1 MIILCICNVLN
12 RNFLEKFY
20 SLQMWMILQNSVN
33 IKLLKFR
40 LQSLIFHNSRK
51 SEAKLSKYLSVST
64 LFRLC
69 LFCLYSAKASSNWSS
84 ILDGLFDSGLGVP
97 ESSVIIGA
105 IYELC
110 LVCLTPCVTLCRS
123 CEGLVTGLCDRKD
136 GCRGSYPCPRVFIS
150 SGLYKVLKTP
160 PSWCRWVTSSMRW
173 TPPLWWWTR
182 GCSCGE
188 EDEFEWLKLELSSSG
203 SLMSDNGLE
212 SREPREGVGVGDRE
226 WGWDV
231 WDVWDHTPT
240 RGVLQRVTCGVLHLV
255 TNDSTPSISS
265 LSFVINC
272 IHSYILFMPIR
283 SSTRNNVDTLKV
295 FGWQFLHIL
304 NTSDS
309 LSESVLNFLLV
320 VTSNLGIHD
329 WSDKCLANC
338 LQEADIS
345 GSDTSHTSRSAVILM
360 MTPVTCHF
368 LSLVWLLIN

>member
-1 MIILCICNVLN
+1 M
-12 RNFLEKFY
+12 FLTEIFLRCFL
-20 SLQMWMILQNSVN
+20 SFMQMWMNLQNSIN
-33 IKLLKFR
+33 IKHARLLKFQ

-64 LFRLC
+64 LFRFILC

-84 ILDGLFDSGLGVP
+84 KLDGLFESGLGVP

-110 LVCLTPCVTLCRS
+110 LVCLNPCVTLFRRF
-123 CEGLVTGLCDRKD
+123 EGLVTVLWDGID
-136 GCRGSYPCPRVFIS
+136 GCRGWYPCPRVFIN

-160 PSWCRWVTSSMRW
+160 PSWCWGVT
-173 TPPLWWWTR
+173 WWTVWPLLWCWFR
-182 GCSCGE
+182 GWSWGE
-188 EDEFEWLKLELSSSG
+188 KEEEFEWLKLELSSSG

-212 SREPREGVGVGDRE
+212 SREGVGVGDKE
-226 WGWDV
+226 WV
-231 WDVWDHTPT
+231 WDTCDTWDQPLT
-240 RGVLQRVTCGVLHLV
+240 RGVLQRVTK
-255 TNDSTPSISS
+255 DSTPSISS
-265 LSFVINC
+265 LSLVINC

-283 SSTRNNVDTLKV
+283 SSTRNKVDTLKV
-295 FGWQFLHIL
+295 LGWQFFHIL

-329 WSDKCLANC
+329 CSDKCLANC

-345 GSDTSHTSRSAVILM
+345 GSDTSHTSRSGVILM
-360 MTPVTCHF
+360 MTLATYH
-368 LSLVWLLIN
+368 LSQFY